1 VSGWKAKRFWSAATV
16 EPCDGGFTVR
26 LDARPVKTPAK
37 AALVVPSQA
46 LAQAIADEW
55 MAQTGP
61 VRPDTMPFTRAA
73 NSALDKVAVQR
84 EEVISLLAAYGET
97 DLLCYRATGPMALI
111 DRQAAQWDPLL
122 HWAAT
127 DLDAPL
133 RAVAGVMHIAQPPAS
148 LARLRARMEA
158 QSDFELAAFYDLVAI
173 TGSLVLALAV
183 SHARLDGDAAWQLS
197 RIDETWQA
205 EQWGRDDEAA
215 AQEALKKAALLQA
228 ERFYRLCA

>member
-1 VSGWKAKRFWSAATV
+1 
-16 EPCDGGFTVR
+16 
-26 LDARPVKTPAK
+26 
-37 AALVVPSQA
+37 
-46 LAQAIADEW
+46 
-55 MAQTGP
+55 
-61 VRPDTMPFTRAA
+61 
-73 NSALDKVAVQR
+73 VQR